1 MASKMVLFNFLFL
14 GPMVSLLL
22 TSTMVS
28 AQRDLRRPTSASH
41 PLRIWQTSPG
51 SLYNES
57 FLIGNGRIGAAVS
70 GTVPSENLPVNE
82 DSLWSGG
89 KMDRVN
95 PDAKAYM
102 PELQE
107 LIRQGDVVEA
117 NRLAQLAYLGTP
129 ESMRHFDFMGDLQIA
144 MGHGDKKAEN
154 YERWL
159 DVEEASA
166 GVYYEIGGVSYQRE
180 YIASNP
186 DDIIAVKISSSEPV
200 SFRVHLRRGTSLNR
214 FQDYGEKVG
223 SDTIVM
229 GSASGGVDGIAFAA
243 GAKVVGS
250 EGTVKTIGDRIIVE
264 NAASATIYFTAWT
277 NYRKDNP
284 REAVLEDLDR
294 ASKKAFGDLK
304 KAHVKDY
311 QSLAGRVKLGLGKS
325 SDEQKAGTTLE
336 RMSNLTETFDP
347 ELAVLYYQ
355 FGRYLFIST
364 SRDGTLPP
372 NLQGVWNDESDP
384 FWGSKYTININLEM
398 NYWPA
403 LVTSESNTQ
412 PREQVVMLTDGRR
425 LGGAKSS
432 SPRLYQARPQVR
444 QRYSEEDV

>member
-1 MASKMVLFNFLFL
+1 MVLFNFLSL
-14 GPMVSLLL
+14 GRVASLLL
-22 TSTMVS
+22 TSTMAS
-28 AQRDLRRPTSASH
+28 AQRELPRPDSASH

-70 GTVPSENLPVNE
+70 GTVASENLPVNE

-95 PDAKAYM
+95 LDAKAYM

-144 MGHGDKKAEN
+144 MGHGDKKFEN

-166 GVYYEIGGVSYQRE
+166 GVHYEIGGVSYQRE

-186 DDIIAVKISSSEPV
+186 DDIIAVKISSSKPV
-200 SFRVHLRRGTSLNR
+200 SFRIHLRRGTSLNR

-229 GSASGGVDGIAFAA
+229 GSASGGIDGIAFAA
-243 GAKVVGS
+243 GAKVVAS

-264 NAASATIYFTAWT
+264 DAADATIYFTAWT

-284 REAVLEDLDR
+284 REAVLEDLNR
-294 ASKKAFGDLK
+294 ASKKAFGDLNE
-304 KAHVKDY
+304 AHVKDY
-311 QSLAGRVKLGLGKS
+311 QSLAGRVKLSLGKS
-325 SDEQKAGTTLE
+325 SDEQKAASTLE
-336 RMSNLTETFDP
+336 RMSKLTETFDP

-372 NLQGVWNDESDP
+372 NLQGLWNDESDP

-403 LVTSESNTQ
+403 LVTSE
-412 PREQVVMLTDGRR
+412 PDI
-425 LGGAKSS
+425 
-432 SPRLYQARPQVR
+432 
-444 QRYSEEDV
+444 